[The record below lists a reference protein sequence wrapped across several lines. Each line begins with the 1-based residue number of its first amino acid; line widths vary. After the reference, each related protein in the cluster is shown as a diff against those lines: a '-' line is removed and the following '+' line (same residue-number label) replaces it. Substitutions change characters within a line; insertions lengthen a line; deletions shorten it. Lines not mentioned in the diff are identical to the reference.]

1 MKIAT
6 RNKKTS
12 IFIFTPVYTGLKQW
26 AYVTNVFLA
35 FFNQK
40 FGAQAEYGVFTLP
53 AYKLLVSKNILSFAH
68 DFTHSVARGLD
79 LRHKTNHC
87 QKKNNDYIVSLDR
100 GNHKQKHVRYRS
112 CRINQSINE
121 LDHKRPTSCPQAT
134 CGPPKLSK

>member
-12 IFIFTPVYTGLKQW
+12 IFIFTPVYAGLKQW

-40 FGAQAEYGVFTLP
+40 FGAQAEYGIFTFQ
-53 AYKLLVSKNILSFAH
+53 AYKLLGNKNILSFAH
-68 DFTHSVARGLD
+68 DFTLSVARGLD
-79 LRHKTNHC
+79 LRHRTSNC
-87 QKKNNDYIVSLDR
+87 QKKTNDYSVSLDR

-112 CRINQSINE
+112 CRINQSMN
-121 LDHKRPTSCPQAT
+121 
-134 CGPPKLSK
+134 